1 MERKNTRLRDLCD
14 SNEAMSEQII
24 LNINKK
30 KLFHGLCANSH
41 PHIPYHVLGRRPG
54 ELTPPLS
61 DQLLPVTQ
69 QR

>member
-1 MERKNTRLRDLCD
+1 MTLDE
-14 SNEAMSEQII
+14 
-24 LNINKK
+24 K
-30 KLFHGLCANSH
+30 KLFQGLCANSH